1 MIRYL
6 PAVIAATCAVTPAFA
21 SPLKPGQFAGSVSV
35 GTEIPIDGDV
45 HGGATAPVSSLAALN
60 PNLPATSAELR
71 IESRSYDDIYGD
83 ATTYGIEG
91 RYGLEGDR
99 EVFAEVRRTEA
110 DGGSVQVGTAFVPA
124 LGASLPVNG
133 TFEDYK
139 STTIEAGVRQYFGS
153 GKVKPY
159 VAARAGVAFVDE
171 IRASFAVPVPPG
183 VGSEPNDININN
195 VAFYDDTTTYSL
207 GVDVGASWEVSERLS
222 VSAEAGIRYRGDLDG
237 SDSAIGGLG
246 LSSINDDSSSITV
259 PVTVKLSYKF

>member
-1 MIRYL
+1 MFRYM
-6 PAVIAATCAVTPAFA
+6 PALVATTFLVTPAFA
-21 SPLKPGQFAGSVSV
+21 APLKPGEFAGSVSV
-35 GTEIPIDGDV
+35 GTEIPVDGDV
-45 HGGATAPVSSLAALN
+45 HGGTMAPVSSLQGLN
-60 PNLPATSAELR
+60 GNLPDVPAELR
-71 IESRSYDDIYGD
+71 IESRSYDDIYD
-83 ATTYGIEG
+83 NATTYGIEG

-99 EVFAEVRRTEA
+99 EVFAEIRRTEA
-110 DGGSVQVGTAFVPA
+110 GGGAVQVGTAFVPA
-124 LGASLPVNG
+124 LPATLPVNG

-139 STTIEAGVRQYFGS
+139 STTIEAGVRQYFGK

-171 IRASFAVPVPPG
+171 IRASFAVPVPDG
-183 VGSEPNDININN
+183 VGTNPNDININN
-195 VAFYDDTTTYSL
+195 VAFYDDTTTYSV

-237 SDSAIGGLG
+237 NDSAIGGLG